1 MKRRSITTVV
11 FLLVF
16 LLLSGPVLAAVPWL
30 ISYQGKVTDSE
41 QVPLDGSYT
50 MIFRLYSFEGA
61 TSPIWAE
68 EQTVSV
74 TDGVFQVQLGTGANL
89 VGGVLNSTLIAGQDR
104 WLEIEIEGEALS
116 PRQRLT
122 SGAYAL
128 RAETADS
135 ALRIVGALPSRIT
148 TDDEGYALS
157 VSNSGS
163 GGAANLDGFVNV
175 DHGNLLVQGDG
186 SFDANGEAGALYL
199 GDSMNYIK
207 AVHGS
212 GVSIGTFDA
221 ADAIVVEQGTGNVGI
236 GTSTPAARLDVAGRI
251 HASGTLEIGSDTKNL
266 AIFTDGG
273 VVDIMSTGAAL
284 GINYPGVTDTVIN
297 VNGGR
302 VGIGVDPPSEK
313 LSVNGTVESTSG
325 GFKFPDG
332 SSQASAGASQSYVS
346 ALEAR
351 IALLETKMAALESL
365 LTNVTRSGNE
375 ITFSGVNVH
384 IVNGTGTTDGEP
396 NTYGNLIVGYN
407 ELRTEGIN
415 FREGSH
421 NVIVGSG
428 QNHSAYGG
436 LVVGENNT
444 ISGNFASV
452 SGGSHNTASGNNA
465 SISGGSYNT
474 ASGEYSFVG
483 GGGGIEDYEGNVA
496 FANYSA
502 ILGGRT
508 NGTGDI
514 SVVWN
519 EVPSYYYLIPGS
531 DHGVGV
537 GSTVTSGS
545 SNIAS
550 SPYASVSGGASN
562 TASEQYASV
571 SGGINNTASGWGASV
586 SGGMENNADGH
597 WSSISG
603 GGGNSAE
610 GSATSVSGGT
620 HNRAGA
626 HASCVGGGSNNYAH
640 GEASFVGGG
649 GGEASED
656 GNVAFSHFS
665 TIIGGKGNLVGD
677 PNLINNYIGYYGTI
691 AGGESNRASG
701 DWSIITGG
709 LGNVTE
715 TTGNHANVT
724 GGAYNTAVNSYATVS
739 GGYYNTA
746 SGASSSVSGGYDN
759 TAVNAFDSVV
769 GDVDAVY
776 VDNTP
781 VH

>member
-1 MKRRSITTVV
+1 MKRGSIATVV

-41 QVPLDGSYT
+41 QVPLNGAYT
-50 MIFRLYSFEGA
+50 MVFRLYSFEGA

-74 TDGVFQVQLGTGANL
+74 TDGVFQVQLGAGANL
-89 VGGVLNSTLIAGQDR
+89 VGGVLNSTLIAGQER
-104 WLEIEIEGEALS
+104 WLEIEIEEEVLS

-122 SGAYAL
+122 SAPYAL

-135 ALRIVGALPSRIT
+135 ALRIAGALPSRIT
-148 TDDEGYALS
+148 ADDEDFALS
-157 VSNSGS
+157 VSNSGT
-163 GGAANLDGFVNV
+163 GGAAELDGFVNV
-175 DHGNLLVQGDG
+175 DHGNLLVQGQG
-186 SFDANGEAGALYL
+186 SFDGSGEQGIVYL
-199 GDSMNYIK
+199 GDTGNYIK
-207 AVHGS
+207 AVYDS
-212 GVSIGTFDA
+212 GVHIGAFA
-221 ADAIVVEQGTGNVGI
+221 ADDALAVKAGTGNVGI
-236 GTSTPAARLDVAGRI
+236 GTTDPAARLDVAGTV
-251 HASGTLEIGSDTKNL
+251 HASGAFEVGSEVKNL
-266 AIFTDGG
+266 AIFTDGA
-273 VVDIMSTGAAL
+273 VVDIKSTGAAL
-284 GINYPGVTDTVIN
+284 GINYPGDTDTVIN

-313 LSVNGTVESTSG
+313 LSVNGTVESTNG

-332 SSQASAGASQSYVS
+332 TSQASAGASQAYVS

-351 IALLETKMAALESL
+351 IASLETL
-365 LTNVTRSGNE
+365 LANVTRSGNE

-384 IVNGTGTTDGEP
+384 IVNGTGATDGDP

-407 ELRTEGIN
+407 EFRTEGVN

-421 NVIVGSG
+421 NIVVGSG
-428 QNHSAYGG
+428 HNYYSYGG
-436 LVVGENNT
+436 LLAGNTNT
-444 ISGNFASV
+444 ISG
-452 SGGSHNTASGNNA
+452 
-465 SISGGSYNT
+465 
-474 ASGEYSFVG
+474 
-483 GGGGIEDYEGNVA
+483 
-496 FANYSA
+496 
-502 ILGGRT
+502 
-508 NGTGDI
+508 
-514 SVVWN
+514 
-519 EVPSYYYLIPGS
+519 
-531 DHGVGV
+531 
-537 GSTVTSGS
+537 
-545 SNIAS
+545 
-550 SPYASVSGGASN
+550 PYASVSGGSQN

-571 SGGINNTASGWGASV
+571 SGGIKNTASAPAASV
-586 SGGMENNADGH
+586 SGGYENKAEGH

-603 GGGNSAE
+603 GGLNTAE

-620 HNRAGA
+620 YNRAGA
-626 HASCVGGGSNNYAH
+626 HASSVAGGSNNFAH

-677 PNLINNYIGYYGTI
+677 PNLIYNYIGFYGTI

-715 TTGNHANVT
+715 TNGNHANVT
-724 GGAYNTAVNSYATVS
+724 GGAYNTADNSYATVS

-746 SGASSSVSGGYDN
+746 SGASSTVSGGYDN

-769 GDVDAVY
+769 GDAGAVY
-776 VDNTP
+776 VDGTP